1 MENKKKEVY
10 ETPDVELLKFEKSDI
25 ITTSGFFGAED
36 DFTVGNNSGGSSS
49 NSGELPGDSGA
60 GR

>member
-1 MENKKKEVY
+1 MENKKKEAY
-10 ETPDVELLKFEKSDI
+10 KAPDVELLKFEKSDI

-36 DFTVGNNSGGSSS
+36 DFGFGINVEGSDAS
-49 NSGELPGDSGA
+49 SGELPGDPGA